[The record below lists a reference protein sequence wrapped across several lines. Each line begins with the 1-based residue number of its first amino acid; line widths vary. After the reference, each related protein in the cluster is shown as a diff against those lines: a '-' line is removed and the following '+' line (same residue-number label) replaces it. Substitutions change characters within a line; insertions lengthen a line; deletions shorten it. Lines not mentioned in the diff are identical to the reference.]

1 MRRGFVFIAV
11 LFIAACVDRG
21 MTVVVPQALEVGTIR
36 DVHVA
41 TLRAPSENGWFGRD
55 RSETLSFATLSVS
68 VPPNRQPGRVN
79 PGFAN
84 PDPLQDFTI
93 AARQDMDSDSS
104 FVARVRRALRDKP
117 PNEREITLFVH
128 GYNNSFLDGV
138 YRMAQLY
145 HDLELPGVPV
155 HYSWP
160 SAANPLGYTYD
171 RDSVLFARDGL
182 EATLRDM
189 QRAGARRIIL
199 VGHSLGTML
208 VMETLRQIE
217 IRDPGWSDDALGG
230 VVLISPDLDV
240 ELFEMQARRIST
252 LPEPFAIFVNTR
264 DRALALSARLNGRTN
279 RLGNLTDP
287 SALAELPV
295 TLVDV
300 TAFAEG
306 GLQHFTLGNSP
317 LLIQILGQSAQLDET
332 FQTDRAGRS
341 GLLPGTVLTVQN
353 ATQLILSPQLALQN

>member
-1 MRRGFVFIAV
+1 
-11 LFIAACVDRG
+11 
-21 MTVVVPQALEVGTIR
+21 VVPVPCPAKGATTRHCVRRIRGSAQSSLFLVSVRVAILPQAPR
-36 DVHVA
+36 DYHGDWSLPRPRS

-252 LPEPFAIFVNTR
+252 LPEPFAIFVNKR

-287 SALAELPV
+287 AALAE
-295 TLVDV
+295 
-300 TAFAEG
+300 
-306 GLQHFTLGNSP
+306 H
-317 LLIQILGQSAQLDET
+317 
-332 FQTDRAGRS
+332 
-341 GLLPGTVLTVQN
+341 
-353 ATQLILSPQLALQN
+353 LAKVGCSISHWAIHPC